1 MGITA
6 QGATFTYTGTLP
18 FGGSASFSGN
28 VVGISVESPQAE
40 VVDMTGAIPGGQADP
55 IGYSVQVPTGA
66 WSGGSVTIDYLKRS
80 SGPDPQT
87 LVRSFGTLTFS
98 SANHSVTRKVLCES
112 SNEEAR
118 VGELVRGTI
127 NFRLTDYTG

>member
-40 VVDMTGAIPGGQADP
+40 VVDMTSIDEPA
-55 IGYSVQVPTGA
+55 GYSVQVPTGA
-66 WSGGSVTIDYLKRS
+66 WTGGSVTIDYLKRNG
-80 SGPDPQT
+80 GPDPAA
-87 LVRSFGTLTFS
+87 LVRSYGTLTFS
-98 SANHSVTRKVLCES
+98 SPSHSVTKTVLCES
-112 SNEEAR
+112 ANEEAR